1 MDDGL
6 VENLARPGGNLTG
19 VSQFA
24 TETLTKAFQLL
35 SELVPTA
42 KTIVLLTTGQAPA
55 LADRVMRE
63 IQTAKAATGL
73 EIRPMTAATDPE
85 IEAAYSA
92 LAGLKAAAIV
102 FANASYADRLVKV
115 ALRYRVPSVYNQ
127 RAYVV
132 AGGLLSYGASIPAAY
147 VIKGIYTGK
156 ILKGAKPADLP
167 VQQPSKFELALNLK
181 TAEALGLKVPQS
193 ILLAADEVID

>member
-1 MDDGL
+1 ML
-6 VENLARPGGNLTG
+6 VARTIGKT
-19 VSQFA
+19 A
-24 TETLTKAFQLL
+24 TW
-35 SELVPTA
+35 PM
-42 KTIVLLTTGQAPA
+42 P
-55 LADRVMRE
+55 
-63 IQTAKAATGL
+63 GL

-115 ALRYRVPSVYNQ
+115 ALRHRVPSVYNQ

-167 VQQPSKFELALNLK
+167 VQ
-181 TAEALGLKVPQS
+181 
-193 ILLAADEVID
+193 